1 MRTVAMG
8 RRSDRVDTRRTG
20 RQTAP
25 LVPRL
30 QEIPFRLMNTNANNA
45 AMDGRFPQF
54 PGGQGLVSGY
64 GNLAGNI
71 QALQNLQGAAAAG
84 YGLQT
89 QMQASRCVMCVCG
102 RSLCRPG
109 LGGALSAWSL

>member
-89 QMQASRCVMCVCG
+89 QMQASRCVACVRG
-102 RSLCRPG
+102 RSLCHPG